1 MSGIDWMEWIGYLA
15 SVLVLISLLMSSI
28 VKLRWINLAGS
39 AVFSFYGFS
48 IGALPVGIMNLVIVA
63 INIYYLIKMYSA
75 KDYFKILPVEE
86 NSKYTEYFLQFYD
99 TDIKK
104 YFSKN
109 DFKITDYNV
118 GFYILRNMV
127 PAGIFLAS
135 RQDDKTLLVAL
146 DFVIPEYRDFKIG
159 KYLFESKK
167 DIFLESG
174 YTRLVSY
181 SHNDKHAQYL
191 LKMGFVKKTESGNEV
206 FVKEIM

>member
-1 MSGIDWMEWIGYLA
+1 MFGISLMEWIGYLA

-28 VKLRWINLAGS
+28 VKLRWINLVGS

-86 NSKYTEYFLQFYD
+86 NSRYTEYFLKFYD
-99 TDIKK
+99 AEIKK
-104 YFSKN
+104 YFSQN

-159 KYLFESKK
+159 KYLFDSKK

-174 YTRLVSY
+174 YTRLASY
-181 SHNDKHAQYL
+181 SHNDKHAEYL
-191 LKMGFVKKTESGNEV
+191 LKMGFAKKTEGGNEV
-206 FVKEIM
+206 FIKEII

>member
-1 MSGIDWMEWIGYLA
+1 MFGISLLEWIGYLA

-86 NSKYTEYFLQFYD
+86 NSQYTEYFLKFYD
-99 TDIKK
+99 AEIKK

-135 RQDDKTLLVAL
+135 RQDEKTLLVAL

-159 KYLFESKK
+159 KYLFDSKK
-167 DIFLESG
+167 ELFLESG
-174 YTRLVSY
+174 YSRLVSF
-181 SHNDKHAQYL
+181 SHNDKHAEYL

-206 FVKEIM
+206 FVKDLM

>member
-1 MSGIDWMEWIGYLA
+1 MFEISWLEWIGYLA

-28 VKLRWINLAGS
+28 LKLRWINLLGS

-63 INIYYLIKMYSA
+63 INIYYLMKMYSM
-75 KDYFKILPVEE
+75 KDYFKILPIEE
-86 NSKYTEYFLQFYD
+86 NSKYTDFFLNFYEAE
-99 TDIKK
+99 IRK

-109 DFKITDYNV
+109 DFKVADYNV

-135 RQDDKTLLVAL
+135 RQDEKTLLVAL

-159 KYLFESKK
+159 KYLFDSKK
-167 DIFLESG
+167 NIFTESG
-174 YTRLVSY
+174 YTRLVSF
-181 SHNDKHAQYL
+181 SHNDKHAEYL
-191 LKMGFVKKTESGNEV
+191 LKMGFVKKTENGNEV
-206 FVKEIM
+206 FIKEIK

>member
-1 MSGIDWMEWIGYLA
+1 MFGISWMEWIGYLA